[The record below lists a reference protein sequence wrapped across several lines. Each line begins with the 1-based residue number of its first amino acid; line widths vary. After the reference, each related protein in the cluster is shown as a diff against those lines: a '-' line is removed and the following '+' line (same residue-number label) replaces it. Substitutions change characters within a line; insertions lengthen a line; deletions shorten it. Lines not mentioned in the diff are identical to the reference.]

1 MHRGGL
7 SDARAGGRAGGARR
21 GRGAQEATRRVHAE
35 RRQVCSGGRRALSGC
50 FWGGRGR
57 VRGASGVTPG
67 GPGESKK
74 TWCRWPPAAV
84 WAPPS
89 APHYIGGGFSCLRG
103 APRGVSREPPRIFK
117 KVWYRWTPHAVWA
130 PPSVTHYIGQG
141 ALSRGGL
148 FFGPGQESPGEPK
161 KTWCRWTRAAVRAP
175 PSVPD
180 YRGPPDPARAARGR
194 PPCPAAAPAQG
205 GPQAPA
211 PAPGHPVDPAGI
223 RRSPQGH
230 KPCMPAHPGGGG
242 RLRTTVAPPA
252 AVPASRTPLATRRQD
267 VRARAGA
274 RGRAA

>member
-1 MHRGGL
+1 M
-7 SDARAGGRAGGARR
+7 
-21 GRGAQEATRRVHAE
+21 
-35 RRQVCSGGRRALSGC
+35 CPGGRRALSEC
-50 FWGGRGR
+50 FWGGPGR
-57 VRGASGVTPG
+57 LRGASGVAPG
-67 GPGESKK
+67 DPRESKK
-74 TWCRWPPAAV
+74 TWYRRTPAAV
-84 WAPPS
+84 
-89 APHYIGGGFSCLRG
+89 R
-103 APRGVSREPPRIFK
+103 
-117 KVWYRWTPHAVWA
+117 A
-130 PPSVTHYIGQG
+130 PPSVPHYIGQG
-141 ALSRGGL
+141 ALSRRGR
-148 FFGPGQESPGEPK
+148 FFGLAQESSRESK
-161 KTWCRWTRAAVRAP
+161 KTWCRRTPAAVRAP
-175 PSVPD
+175 ACVTH
-180 YRGPPDPARAARGR
+180 YRGPPDPDRAARGR

>member
-1 MHRGGL
+1 MCP
-7 SDARAGGRAGGARR
+7 D
-21 GRGAQEATRRVHAE
+21 
-35 RRQVCSGGRRALSGC
+35 GRRARSGWSGASPGC
-50 FWGGRGR
+50 FWSGPWWPRRIQKNVVQTDPGRRACPAFCPALYRRRFLMPQGG
-57 VRGASGVTPG
+57 
-67 GPGESKK
+67 
-74 TWCRWPPAAV
+74 
-84 WAPPS
+84 
-89 APHYIGGGFSCLRG
+89 L
-103 APRGVSREPPRIFK
+103 RGVSRGPPGAFK
-117 KVWYRWTPHAVWA
+117 KVWYRWTLTAVRA
-130 PPSVTHYIGQG
+130 PPSVTHYIGEG

-148 FFGPGQESPGEPK
+148 FFEPGQESPGESK

-175 PSVPD
+175 RSVPD

>member
-1 MHRGGL
+1 MRAPEDGRG
-7 SDARAGGRAGGARR
+7 ARAGPEACRRRCRKCTQRGGRC
-21 GRGAQEATRRVHAE
+21 AQVVAE
-35 RRQVCSGGRRALSGC
+35 RCPS
-50 FWGGRGR
+50 
-57 VRGASGVTPG
+57 ASG
-67 GPGESKK
+67 
-74 TWCRWPPAAV
+74 AV
-84 WAPPS
+84 
-89 APHYIGGGFSCLRG
+89 
-103 APRGVSREPPRIFK
+103 RGVSGALPEWPLVTPRTFK
-117 KVWYRWTPHAVWA
+117 KTWYRWTPAA
-130 PPSVTHYIGQG
+130 ARARASVTHYIGQG
-141 ALSRGGL
+141 ALSRGGR
-148 FFGPGQESPGEPK
+148 FFGLAQESPRESK
-161 KTWCRWTRAAVRAP
+161 KTWCRRTRAAVRAP
-175 PSVPD
+175 PCVTH
-180 YRGPPDPARAARGR
+180 YRGPPDPDRAARGR

>member
-1 MHRGGL
+1 MHVSEDGPGAHAGAE
-7 SDARAGGRAGGARR
+7 ARRRRCRKCTRREAAGMLRWSQSAVRVLLRRVGGR
-21 GRGAQEATRRVHAE
+21 
-35 RRQVCSGGRRALSGC
+35 L
-50 FWGGRGR
+50 
-57 VRGASGVTPG
+57 RGASGSTPG
-67 GPGESKK
+67 DPGESKK
-74 TWCRWPPAAV
+74 TWCRWPPAAAR
-84 WAPPS
+84 APRS
-89 APHYIGGGFSCLRG
+89 APHYIGGGSSCLRG
-103 APRGVSREPPRIFK
+103 APRGVSREPPRTFK
-117 KVWYRWTPHAVWA
+117 KTWYRWTLTAARA
-130 PPSVTHYIGQG
+130 PPSVTHYIGGG

-148 FFGPGQESPGEPK
+148 FFEPGQESPGEPK
-161 KTWCRWTRAAVRAP
+161 KVWYRWTRAAVRAP
-175 PSVPD
+175 PSVPH
-180 YRGPPDPARAARGR
+180 YRGPPDPARATRGR

>member
-1 MHRGGL
+1 MRAPEDGRG
-7 SDARAGGRAGGARR
+7 ARAGPEACRRQCRKCTQRGGRC
-21 GRGAQEATRRVHAE
+21 AQVVAE
-35 RRQVCSGGRRALSGC
+35 RCLSASGA
-50 FWGGRGR
+50 
-57 VRGASGVTPG
+57 VRGVSGALPEWPLVTPRTF
-67 GPGESKK
+67 KK
-74 TWCRWPPAAV
+74 TWYRRPPAAV
-84 WAPPS
+84 RAPPS
-89 APHYIGGGFSCLRG
+89 VPHYIGGGSSRLRG
-103 APRGVSREPPRIFK
+103 APRGVSREPPRTFK
-117 KVWYRWTPHAVWA
+117 KMWYKWTPAA
-130 PPSVTHYIGQG
+130 ARARASVTHYIGQG
-141 ALSRGGL
+141 ALSRRGR
-148 FFGPGQESPGEPK
+148 FFGLAQESPRESK
-161 KTWCRWTRAAVRAP
+161 KTWCRRTRAAVRAP
-175 PSVPD
+175 PCVTH
-180 YRGPPDPARAARGR
+180 YRGPPDPDRAARGR